1 MEQSEE
7 CEKCDRNFARDKLV
21 EEMQNIQSNI
31 EIVLESSVEEFD
43 DSK

>member
-1 MEQSEE
+1 MEQFEE
-7 CEKCDRNFARDKLV
+7 CDRNFTRDKLV

>member
-1 MEQSEE
+1 MEKSEE
-7 CEKCDRNFARDKLV
+7 CDRNFTRDKLV